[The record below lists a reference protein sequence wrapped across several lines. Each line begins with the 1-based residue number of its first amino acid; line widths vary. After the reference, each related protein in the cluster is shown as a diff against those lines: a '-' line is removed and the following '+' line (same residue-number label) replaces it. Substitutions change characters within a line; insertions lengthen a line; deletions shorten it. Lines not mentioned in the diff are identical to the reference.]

1 MFSHEWIRPTDKVL
15 TAAEVRKL
23 PVGSM
28 VTLMG
33 SDRRGEC
40 IWQNWTVCQY
50 GKGKAL
56 KTFNPV
62 SGTNE
67 VKLIKDY
74 PNKRY
79 IIRPHVTSL

>member
-1 MFSHEWIRPTDKVL
+1 MFNPEWIRSTDKVL

-23 PVGSM
+23 PVGSK

-33 SDRRGEC
+33 ADRRGEC
-40 IWQNWTVCQY
+40 VWTNWTVCQY

-56 KTFNPV
+56 RAYNPA
-62 SGTNE
+62 SGTTE